1 MTTETTETTETVTGD
16 QLVAGAATR
25 GSSGVFHAV
34 DPRTGEELATAF
46 AEATVAEVDRAVEA
60 AVDAFA
66 SFRDWDD
73 ARRADLLD
81 AIAAALVHDGSAIL
95 SAVEAETALPRAR
108 AEGELV
114 RTAEQFRA
122 FARVLRQGWHRDAL
136 VDPPDP
142 GAVPVPRPDVRRI
155 NVPVGPVAVFGA
167 SNFPLAFSTPGGD
180 TAAALA
186 AGCPVVVKGH
196 PSHPA
201 TSELCGRAIVRALR
215 EHDAPA
221 GTFSLLQST
230 RNEVGAALV
239 QHPQVAAVG
248 FTGSEAGGR
257 ALFDLASRRPTP
269 IPVYAEMGS
278 LNPVLVTVAALEAR
292 ADAIA
297 QGLSGSFLFC
307 AGQYCTKPGLVLV
320 PEGPAGD
327 RFVGLLATTV
337 REQEALPVLAA
348 NIGSAFDTSV
358 GALEAAL
365 GDDAVVHGQARRRGL
380 EREAALVVVDA
391 ARVREAP
398 DLLVEH
404 FGPLSVVVRYAS
416 PTDVLDVIA
425 QVPGSL
431 TATVHGEPDDHDL
444 VRQLLPALVE
454 KAGRVLWNGY
464 PTGVSVTGAMMH
476 GGPYP
481 SSTFPAHTSVGW
493 TAIRRFLRPVTF
505 QNFPDELLPAP
516 LRADNPLAAPR
527 LVDGALSTGPS

>member
-1 MTTETTETTETVTGD
+1 MTTGTLTGD
-16 QLVAGAATR
+16 QLLAGAAVR
-25 GSSGVFHAV
+25 GSSAAFHAI
-34 DPRTGEELATAF
+34 DPRTGGELATAF
-46 AEATVAEVDRAVEA
+46 AEATVAEVEGAVEA
-60 AVDAFA
+60 AVDAFKA
-66 SFRDWDD
+66 LRSWDD
-73 ARRADLLD
+73 GRRADLLD
-81 AIAAALVHDGSAIL
+81 AIAAALTEDGPAIL
-95 SAVEAETALPRAR
+95 AAVEAETALPRGR

-122 FARVLRQGWHRDAL
+122 FARALRQGWHRDAL

-142 GAVPVPRPDVRRI
+142 ASVPVARPDVRRV

-180 TAAALA
+180 TASALA

-201 TSELCGRAIVRALR
+201 TSELCARAILRALD
-215 EHDAPA
+215 EHGAPP
-221 GTFSLLQST
+221 GSFSLLQST
-230 RNEVGAALV
+230 RNELGAALV

-278 LNPVLVTVAALEAR
+278 LNPVVVTAAALEAR

-320 PEGPAGD
+320 PEGTAGD
-327 RFVGLLATTV
+327 RFIELLAAAV
-337 REQEALPVLAA
+337 RDQEALPVLAP
-348 NIGSAFDTSV
+348 NIGNAFDTS
-358 GALEAAL
+358 LRTLDTAL
-365 GDDAVVHGQARRRGL
+365 GEGAVVRGRTRRQGL

-391 ARVREAP
+391 ARVCDTPA
-398 DLLVEH
+398 LLTEH
-404 FGPLSVVVRYAS
+404 FGPLSVVVRYGELG
-416 PTDVLDVIA
+416 DVLEVLDR
-425 QVPGSL
+425 VPGSL
-431 TATVHGEPDDHDL
+431 TATVHAEPADHEW
-444 VRQLLPALVE
+444 VRQLLPTLVE

-505 QNFPDELLPAP
+505 QNFPDTLLPES
-516 LRADNPLAAPR
+516 LRADNPLGAPR
-527 LVDGALSTGPS
+527 LVDGVLSTDPI